1 MENSALMRIYNNINA
16 GKTYGQYHTT
26 QNLACGET
34 IFYDALYIT
43 RYGNIGYTHYGS
55 SAHENTL
62 AGLDWILKT
71 IFGMTPEQFLKNY
84 VVEI

>member
-34 IFYDALYIT
+34 IFYSALYIT
-43 RYGNIGYTHYGS
+43 YCGNIGFSHFGS
-55 SAHENTL
+55 SAHKNTPDGL
-62 AGLDWILKT
+62 AWILEN
-71 IFGMTPEQFLKNY
+71 IFRMTPEQFLQNY